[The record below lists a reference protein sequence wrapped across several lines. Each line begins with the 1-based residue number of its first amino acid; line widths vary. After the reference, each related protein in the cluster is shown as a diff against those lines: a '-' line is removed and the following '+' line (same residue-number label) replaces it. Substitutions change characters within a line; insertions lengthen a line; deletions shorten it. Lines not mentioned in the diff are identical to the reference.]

1 MLRPYKKKN
10 MKKIFT
16 TYEKLCKLPLGWSL
30 WGLLFFL
37 IFATACTNDVAE
49 VNTSQQQE
57 QYVTVRMN
65 VPGMQTSISR
75 AAEDNITS
83 ITALSY
89 DSNNKLTKKVS
100 ATNLNTENQTFNIT
114 VPNGTKNIHF
124 LANNTVSLPEIGTD
138 VSVLTSLTTDDYNNL
153 CYWGMATTSDG
164 NTNPLSVTLCRNLAK
179 ISIKPSEAADAFND
193 FTQEQ
198 LIIHGLMN
206 ANRNGKL
213 IPFNGESFYSNQNG
227 TAPDYLTLPDYPNP
241 LDKTPEGNNG
251 AGYGYSLY
259 VLEHDNPKEWDKG
272 LYVICKIGGAYYKV
286 ALVGEDG
293 EPYDIIRN
301 HEYIIYVSDVDDY
314 AYDSDYRAEIYSDA
328 FDKKPINLDVE
339 EVVLQNVTFDYQDN
353 QTLQVG
359 GDPLTVTMTVPN
371 GGTLNTLTISAPGFT
386 IKQDES
392 ELGTDSYN
400 GTDLNHT
407 NTTITYTFVPNIAG
421 RKTITFSN
429 AQGTNLNISSL
440 PVIEVTVNATIIAT
454 PTQQTIYYD
463 GNNKSFNVSVNIP
476 KGVNALSI
484 DGAGSFIVT
493 RQSQNGT
500 LDDNTYTPNNT
511 NGQTAVFTFTYN
523 GAQSESTQT
532 ITFKD
537 ASNNPNVTGA
547 SVTVSVKKTETEE
560 PVLVE
565 GENNLPLNNLP
576 LTLQNNNGEVL
587 LKASG
592 NNENGLLESYR
603 TYLKEGVTLKI
614 TFTFDGDTNPLSFQT
629 TWSGAVEGVFS
640 QIDSNKYL
648 SYTFKSSDFDKGDGG
663 VNTIANAGLKLQIA
677 PNSTA
682 TITAISIIIPAS
694 TP

>member
-1 MLRPYKKKN
+1 
-10 MKKIFT
+10 MKKTFT

-339 EVVLQNVTFDYQDN
+339 EVVLQNVTFTYTN
-353 QTLQVG
+353 KTLYLKDSSGNSAPTSLDVK
-359 GDPLTVTMTVPN
+359 VTIPDGT
-371 GGTLNTLTISAPGFT
+371 TLNSLTIAAPGF
-386 IKQDES
+386 IVKNGEQQLVDG
-392 ELGTDSYN
+392 GTY
-400 GTDLNHT
+400 TD
-407 NTTITYTFVPNIAG
+407 NTERAANSSVTYTFIPKADANNY
-421 RKTITFSN
+421 TITFSS
-429 AQGTNLNISSL
+429 TDDDL
-440 PVIEVTVNATIIAT
+440 
-454 PTQQTIYYD
+454 
-463 GNNKSFNVSVNIP
+463 
-476 KGVNALSI
+476 
-484 DGAGSFIVT
+484 IV
-493 RQSQNGT
+493 
-500 LDDNTYTPNNT
+500 DK
-511 NGQTAVFTFTYN
+511 
-523 GAQSESTQT
+523 E
-532 ITFKD
+532 I
-537 ASNNPNVTGA
+537 
-547 SVTVSVKKTETEE
+547 SVTVK
-560 PVLVE
+560 
-565 GENNLPLNNLP
+565 
-576 LTLQNNNGEVL
+576 
-587 LKASG
+587 
-592 NNENGLLESYR
+592 NENAPVEDIIWEQTPVVIGWNDENGDNRFLLTDNRIMNNPSICIVVDVKANEHGQIQLQGYIPGYFSISGLTDGDTDKHIIINTTQNSAVPDGTLILEGV
-603 TYLKEGVTLKI
+603 GVTLKKI
-614 TFTFDGDTNPLSFQT
+614 YIPS
-629 TWSGAVEGVFS
+629 AVE
-640 QIDSNKYL
+640 
-648 SYTFKSSDFDKGDGG
+648 
-663 VNTIANAGLKLQIA
+663 
-677 PNSTA
+677 
-682 TITAISIIIPAS
+682 
-694 TP
+694 